1 MTLDFPRFERAIRG
15 VRAPRTASTYVHVA
29 SAFVSALADENHP
42 TARDVEQFL
51 ERPSAVGERRAASTR
66 NQELAA
72 LRCLAR
78 FALREGVWASDPTL
92 GIAFARV
99 PRQDATFFTMDE
111 LHRLFL
117 VALKERSPVMRA
129 RNIALL
135 AVMSQAGLRVHE
147 AVGLNVDQAD
157 AAQEVLVAVRGKGGT
172 CVNIPL
178 SHEVSVVLARWLSLR
193 SQTAH
198 FSEEALFV
206 SRLGQR
212 LSIRSAERLIQCLR
226 EKAGI
231 TKAASCHALRHS
243 TATLSLELGTD
254 LATISEYLRHSSI
267 ATTQRYLH
275 NLDGRRR
282 EAAQRLARTIPRC
295 VLEDPQSLTDRLIAR
310 VVEYPR
316 KVIDDQY
323 VWDDAA

>member
-1 MTLDFPRFERAIRG
+1 MTLDFSRFERAIRG
-15 VRAPRTASTYVHVA
+15 VRARRTASTYIHVA
-29 SAFVSALADENHP
+29 AVFVSGLGDGSQP
-42 TARDVEQFL
+42 TSRDVECFL
-51 ERPSAVGERRAASTR
+51 ERPSADGTQRAPATR

-78 FALREGVWASDPTL
+78 FAIREGAWSSDPTL

-117 VALKERSPVMRA
+117 AALEERSSVMRA
-129 RNIALL
+129 RNIAVL
-135 AVMSQAGLRVHE
+135 AVLSQAGLRVHE
-147 AVGLNVDQAD
+147 AVGLNVDQVD
-157 AAQEVLVAVRGKGGT
+157 VAQEVLVAVCGKGGT
-172 CVNIPL
+172 CVNIPV
-178 SHEVSVVLARWLSLR
+178 SREVSAVLGRWISLR
-193 SQTAH
+193 SRIAH
-198 FSEEALFV
+198 FAENALFV
-206 SRLGQR
+206 SRLGRR
-212 LSIRSAERLIQCLR
+212 LSIRSAERLIRQLR
-226 EKAGI
+226 NKAGI

-282 EAAQRLARTIPRC
+282 EAAQRLARTIPRS
-295 VLEDPQSLTDRLIAR
+295 VLADSTSLTDQPIAQ